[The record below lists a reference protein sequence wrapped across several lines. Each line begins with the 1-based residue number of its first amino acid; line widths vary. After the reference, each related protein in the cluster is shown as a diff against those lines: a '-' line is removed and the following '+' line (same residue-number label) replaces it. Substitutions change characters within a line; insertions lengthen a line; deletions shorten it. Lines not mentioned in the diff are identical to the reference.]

1 MIWTI
6 HTVNTKQSNIWLYA
20 AGGVWKFWEAEK
32 ATATMTQTN
41 GQRQEEQEAEIAL
54 TILFSAAAADY

>member
-1 MIWTI
+1 
-6 HTVNTKQSNIWLYA
+6 
-20 AGGVWKFWEAEK
+20 
-32 ATATMTQTN
+32 MTQTN